1 MTHAPTTGIP
11 IAPGICVVNAVTVP
25 APSAKVLRLCSVGAR
40 RKSRFLALGAEERR
54 FFGAPKKKNADWSP
68 AQADIFISRPFFVGG
83 AFKKKKV
90 PPPPPPSPPPLPP
103 SPPFNIGPRAGA
115 HVSGYVFRCERRKK
129 NGGAEKNFGGRNCFW
144 EGRKSYLATE
154 HHNEAAPKKKKEP
167 RFFRL
172 GTEKYDFRAPK
183 EQRPRRS
190 KRLSLS

>member
-40 RKSRFLALGAEERR
+40 RKSRFLALGAEKRR

-90 PPPPPPSPPPLPP
+90 SPPPPAFPPPLTPLPP
-103 SPPFNIGPRAGA
+103 LQYWAEGRSPCVGLRDSLRTAEKKWWG
-115 HVSGYVFRCERRKK
+115 RKK
-129 NGGAEKNFGGRNCFW
+129 FWGPKLFLGGSKKLFGHR
-144 EGRKSYLATE
+144 T
-154 HHNEAAPKKKKEP
+154 P
-167 RFFRL
+167 
-172 GTEKYDFRAPK
+172 
-183 EQRPRRS
+183 
-190 KRLSLS
+190 